1 MNIFILAAG
10 LGTRLKPLTDTMPK
24 ALVPVGG
31 RPLLQILIEKIK
43 RECTDPEIVINIHH
57 FGQQIID
64 FVESHQQFGLPIT
77 FSDERDQL
85 LETGG
90 GLKQAA
96 PLFHNQDPILIHN
109 VDILSNVDL
118 GTFYH
123 QHSTLHASPSLNG
136 QCSMFNDQSSM
147 FNDQSSMFN
156 GQCSMVNDLSSSL
169 IVSPRTTKRYLL
181 FNDDTRLV
189 GWTNVETGEVRS
201 PYPDLDVTKCHRYAF
216 SGIHIISQSLLPLMD
231 TWPARFPIIDFYLS
245 VCDRVVIRADVRP
258 DLQLLDVGKLDSLSQ
273 AEAMLPMV
281 EP

>member
-123 QHSTLHASPSLNG
+123 QHSTLHSSPSTLHSSPSLNG
-136 QCSMFNDQSSM
+136 QSSKFNVQW
-147 FNDQSSMFN
+147 
-156 GQCSMVNDLSSSL
+156 SMVNDLSSSL

-181 FNDDTRLV
+181 FNDDNRLV